1 MVGNRARFAI
11 AGAVASA
18 TVVAAAGLFGWWT
31 IGDDGSS
38 KGTAS
43 RSAAPATQP
52 PGTTSAQ
59 CNPESVIASWPL
71 EKRLAQLLMV
81 GVDPR
86 TGNEAEALVG
96 RYGVGGVFI
105 GGDASGIFEDGSLAR
120 LPAVSDIP
128 PLVAVDD
135 EGGRVQRIDQLAGP
149 LPSARTMARTM
160 TPAQVRDIALQR
172 GRALRDA
179 GVTMDLAPVVDVSD
193 QSNDQVIGDR
203 SFADDPGIVSEYAE
217 AFASG
222 LRDAGVFPVFKHFP
236 GHGHANGDSHRQAAA
251 TPPLADLE
259 ASDLIPYQR
268 LLTGPQVGV
277 MVGHLDVP
285 GLTAPGEP
293 ASVSPSAVGDLLR
306 SRLGYQGFVITD
318 DLSEMQAIKQ
328 SFGVPEAALRAL
340 LAGNDMALL
349 VDSAD
354 FVGVLGH
361 LVDAGTTR
369 RLDETQINRSVL
381 RVLTVKGIDPCRRGV
396 RGTQPRRPS

>member
-1 MVGNRARFAI
+1 MAGNRARFVTA
-11 AGAVASA
+11 AVG
-18 TVVAAAGLFGWWT
+18 VCVVVVLVAALIGWWV

-38 KGTAS
+38 KGSATRPTSSAS
-43 RSAAPATQP
+43 TPV
-52 PGTTSAQ
+52 TSAP

-71 EKRLAQLLMV
+71 EKRLTQLLMV

-86 TGNEAEALVG
+86 SGSEAEALVS
-96 RYGVGGVFI
+96 RYGVGGVFV

-120 LPAVSDIP
+120 LPASSEIP

-149 LPSARTMARTM
+149 LPSARAMARTM
-160 TPAQVRDIALQR
+160 TPAQVREIAAQR
-172 GRALRDA
+172 GRVMRDA
-179 GVTMDLAPVVDVSD
+179 GVTMDMAPDVDVSD
-193 QSNDQVIGDR
+193 QSNGQVIGDR
-203 SFADDPGIVSEYAE
+203 SFADDPGIVSEYAD
-217 AFASG
+217 AFAAG
-222 LRDAGVFPVFKHFP
+222 LRDAGVIPVLKHFP
-236 GHGHANGDSHRQAAA
+236 GHGHATGDSHRQAAV

-268 LLTGPQVGV
+268 LLTVPPVGV

-306 SRLGYQGFVITD
+306 NRLGYQGLVITD
-318 DLSEMQAIKQ
+318 DLSEMQSIKQ
-328 SFGVPEAALRAL
+328 SFGVPEAAVRAL

-354 FVGVLGH
+354 FPGVLGH
-361 LVDAGTTR
+361 FVDAATTH
-369 RLDETQINRSVL
+369 RLDENQINRSVA
-381 RVLTVKGIDPCRRGV
+381 RVLALKAFEPCRGAA
-396 RGTQPRRPS
+396 